1 MLMAFFTF
9 SACQNQHELSPEE
22 CSETAKS
29 QTMPFASQDIP
40 EGIKIVTATVTEP
53 SVSIHLYMYQ
63 PVTIVWGDGQQEYVP
78 KNEVKYH
85 TYTDGLSEHT
95 IEFYE
100 MGAASTIIDFG
111 CADNGLTSL
120 DISHCSELETLE
132 IRQGTLTTLD
142 LSHNAMLNSLF
153 CPELHL
159 EQLDLSNNPLLTF
172 LECSGNLLTALDA
185 THNPSLYQVMCSNNP
200 FVSDAA
206 SLTNFAL
213 TLPNRTGQPSGS
225 LYLDNAAAA
234 AIIKDICTARNWN
247 VR

>member
-1 MLMAFFTF
+1 MLVAFFTF

-53 SVSIHLYMYQ
+53 SVSVNLYMYQ

-78 KNEVKYH
+78 EHEARYH
-85 TYTDGLSEHT
+85 TYTDGVSEHT
-95 IEFYE
+95 IEVYE

-111 CADNGLTSL
+111 CGDSGLASL
-120 DISHCSELETLE
+120 DVSQCSELETLE

-142 LSHNAMLNSLF
+142 LSRNAKLNWLY

-159 EQLDLSNNPLLTF
+159 EQLDLSSNPLLTF
-172 LECSGNLLTALDA
+172 LECSDNSLTALDA

-200 FVSDAA
+200 FVNDAA
-206 SLTNFAL
+206 SLTSFAR
-213 TLPNRTGQPSGS
+213 TLPNRTGQTSGT

-234 AIIKDICTARNWN
+234 AIIKDICAARNWS